1 MLKPYI
7 RQIAAR
13 QDLSRAEAEAAMSLI
28 MDGEATPAQIA
39 AFVFG
44 LRMKGETVDE
54 VAGCAAAM
62 RARATRLDTGGERVL
77 DTCGTGGDGVNT
89 FNISTAAAF
98 VAAGGGA
105 LVAKHGNRA
114 VSSQCGSADV
124 MEALGV
130 SLSPGLD
137 SLERSLKEAGIAFLF
152 APNHHAAMRHAAVP
166 RREIGVRTVFNILGP
181 LSNPAGARRQL
192 LGVYAPELVPLMAR
206 VLAELGSERA
216 LVVHGHDGVDEV
228 SISGPTLVA
237 ELDGGTVRTFEVTP
251 EELGLPRHPV
261 SALVGGTA
269 AENAALLRELL
280 SGGRT
285 GAVRDVV
292 VLNGGAALFAAG
304 VADSLA
310 DGVQRAAES
319 IDSGAA
325 RERLERLVVVAQPP
339 LP

>member
-62 RARATRLDTGGERVL
+62 RARATRLDTGGENVL

-137 SLERSLKEAGIAFLF
+137 GLERSLKEAGIAFLF
-152 APNHHAAMRHAAVP
+152 APNHHAAMRYAAVP

-325 RERLERLVVVAQPP
+325 RERLERLVAVAGPGT
-339 LP
+339 